1 MSAVIREISTKTMPF
16 AVRPLR
22 EGDISQA
29 KAVEKN
35 AFPILFPPTSF
46 RCELQNRVAQ
56 YWIAEKNPTTKETF
70 EGKDA
75 PANSTSNEHQNNAL
89 RTIVGRAR
97 NFWNRQAYDNA
108 NRSNL
113 VGFLGIWYIVDE
125 AHIVSVGIHSDY
137 LRRGIGEL
145 LLIVGIEHAIAKQ
158 TETMTLEVRKS
169 NMAAQ
174 ALYGKYGFTERGVRK
189 AYYSDN
195 REDAII
201 MTTESIQTTLYAEQL
216 LALKQAH
223 QERWGI
229 AEVEIGI

>member
-1 MSAVIREISTKTMPF
+1 MSAVIRDTSTKTMPF

-29 KAVEKN
+29 KVVEKN
-35 AFPILFPPTSF
+35 AFPTLFPPTSF
-46 RCELQNRVAQ
+46 RRELQNRIAQ
-56 YWIAEKNPTTKETF
+56 YWVAEKNPTTKETF

-75 PANSTSNEHQNNAL
+75 PANSTSNEHRSGLIQNIL
-89 RTIVGRAR
+89 GRAGS
-97 NFWNRQAYDNA
+97 FWSRQAGDNVD
-108 NRSNL
+108 RGNL

-125 AHIVSVGIHSDY
+125 AHIVSVGVHSDY

-145 LLIVGIEHAIAKQ
+145 LLIAGIEHATAKQ

-169 NMAAQ
+169 NVAAQ
-174 ALYGKYGFTERGVRK
+174 SLYEKYGFTERGVRK

-201 MTTESIQTTLYAEQL
+201 MTTESIQRTPYVEQL
-216 LALKQAH
+216 LALKRAH